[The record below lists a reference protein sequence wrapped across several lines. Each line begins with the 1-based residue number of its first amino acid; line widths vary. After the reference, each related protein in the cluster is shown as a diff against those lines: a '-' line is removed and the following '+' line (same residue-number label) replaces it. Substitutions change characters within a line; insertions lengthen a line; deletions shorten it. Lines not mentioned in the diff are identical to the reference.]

1 MNSKNFDGWQWY
13 TVRNGCSPCS
23 SEVEGRWAF
32 DELEA
37 KHTLVEADRCFHGL
51 ALERDVVQA
60 DEREGS
66 RLMLIRAVPVRILF
80 MEIHRGF
87 TGVPP
92 TQVCN
97 AAVWTGNRGLIGE
110 STTLL
115 VRPRDR
121 KLMYIYRVP
130 YPIDD

>member
-1 MNSKNFDGWQWY
+1 VVY
-13 TVRNGCSPCS
+13 CAVRNGCSPCS
-23 SEVEGRWAF
+23 SEVEGRRAF

-66 RLMLIRAVPVRILF
+66 RLMLIRAVRILL

-87 TGVPP
+87 TGESP
-92 TQVCN
+92 TLRTGN
-97 AAVWTGNRGLIGE
+97 AAVG
-110 STTLL
+110 
-115 VRPRDR
+115 R
-121 KLMYIYRVP
+121 KSEA
-130 YPIDD
+130 